1 MRRCLRLLALVV
13 PALAVVITIALVLLT
28 VYDDTSSSATL
39 PPAFPRDYRA
49 ELRAVA
55 EAHQPPGANG
65 WDIFEQAAALHE
77 VIRVRH
83 HDDAFAL
90 HNEGYV
96 NYTLIW
102 APETLTEP
110 YPLDEQ
116 IERIERQ
123 LADARDSGLLNLLAR
138 LAATDHLIPPPQDLP
153 LLEITLPHLGQSRD
167 FARLNAARMAHAAR
181 TGDQAEFVAAFE
193 QNLWMARR
201 VAASHPVLIC
211 RVVGVAVESLG
222 LERVRDAAMA
232 GHLAPEAAVAV
243 LRMLDE
249 HLPLLP
255 TGATLDGERLMRL
268 DSIDRLYTDDGNG
281 DGLFV
286 AKRADWL
293 GGAGQGDPSALKAQ
307 DRGSRRFATKRQI
320 HARDAELDG
329 IMRRMI
335 GVAPQ
340 DRAPIGD
347 ELEHELSRRAPQ
359 IPVGSS
365 NLLLGLLYPAVGKA
379 LVTDDQHTLHL
390 AATRI
395 VLAIEVYRAQ
405 HGAAPPTLDALA
417 PDILPALPLDPFTGE
432 PLIYRPDP
440 ASPSGYTLY
449 SAGFDRTDDG
459 GIPHPESPH
468 RALNSTG
475 PGTDFLFV
483 PPSR

>member
-1 MRRCLRLLALVV
+1 MRRLRPLAPFV
-13 PALAVVITIALVLLT
+13 PIIAIIIAIVLVLLNALGN
-28 VYDDTSSSATL
+28 TSSSAEL
-39 PPAFPRDYRA
+39 PPAFPRDYHA

-55 EAHQPPGANG
+55 EAHQPPGVNG

-77 VIRVRH
+77 AIRERH
-83 HDDAFAL
+83 RDGAFATL
-90 HNEGYV
+90 NEGYV
-96 NYTLIW
+96 NYTLLW
-102 APETLTEP
+102 APETLTEGNS
-110 YPLDEQ
+110 LDEQ
-116 IERIERQ
+116 IDRIERQ
-123 LADARDSGLLNLLAR
+123 LADARDSGLLDLLAR

-153 LLEITLPHLGQSRD
+153 LLEVTLPHLGQCREL
-167 FARLNAARMAHAAR
+167 ARLNAARMAHAAR
-181 TGDQAEFVAAFE
+181 TGDQAAFLAAFE

-211 RVVGVAVESLG
+211 RMVGVAIESLG
-222 LERVRDAAMA
+222 LERGRDAAMA
-232 GHLAPEAAVAV
+232 GHFPPEAAAAV
-243 LRMLDE
+243 LRLLDE
-249 HLPLLP
+249 HPPLLP
-255 TGATLDGERLMRL
+255 IDATLDGERLMRL

-286 AKRADWL
+286 VSRADWL
-293 GGAGQGDPSALKAQ
+293 GGAGQGDPSALKAAGS
-307 DRGSRRFATKRQI
+307 GSRRFATKRQI

-440 ASPSGYTLY
+440 DSPSGYTLH
-449 SAGFDRTDDG
+449 SAGFDRTEDG

-468 RALNSTG
+468 RALNRTG